1 MAKELSPS
9 EKTDEAKAIKVKLE
23 YDDAKAFWDLAD
35 GPTLPDA
42 KGMGVGESRAKGNEA
57 WNGTKDYPSAAQLAR
72 YGWPEGA
79 KFVEET
85 TLRLSEAVGRRIPV
99 DLIIQ
104 DIAGSFVNVP
114 AYIAGE
120 PADMLRV
127 EPAITSGKRIAKVV
141 YNCSAS
147 CGVSSEVLMR
157 RGAVACAL
165 VDVLGRAGFLAELV
179 VCEWIAS
186 YHNTKLGVELM
197 VKRSDEPLNFDR
209 AAFCLAHPSML
220 RRMMFAIEENCLDKK
235 TREEFGIQRGGGYG
249 TPCHIPVA
257 HRGDINFDRMHG
269 AEPEWNDIK
278 TAEDAAMK
286 MLVNSGI
293 IQID

>member
-1 MAKELSPS
+1 
-9 EKTDEAKAIKVKLE
+9 
-23 YDDAKAFWDLAD
+23 
-35 GPTLPDA
+35 
-42 KGMGVGESRAKGNEA
+42 
-57 WNGTKDYPSAAQLAR
+57 
-72 YGWPEGA
+72 
-79 KFVEET
+79 VEET

-104 DIAGSFVNVP
+104 DIAGSFVNIP

-120 PADMLRV
+120 PADMMRI
-127 EPAITSGKRIAKVV
+127 EPAISSGKRIAKVV

-179 VCEWIAS
+179 VCEWIAAGD
-186 YHNTKLGVELM
+186 KKMGVELM

-209 AAFCLAHPSML
+209 AAFCLAHPAML
-220 RRMMFAIEENCLDKK
+220 RRMMFAIEENGLSKEG
-235 TREEFGIQRGGGYG
+235 RQIFGITSGGGYG
-249 TPCHIPVA
+249 MPCHIPLA

-269 AEPEWNDIK
+269 SEPEWNDIK
-278 TAEDAAMK
+278 SAEDAAMK
-286 MLVNSGI
+286 MLVKSGI
-293 IQID
+293 ISID